1 MKERDEMVNLV
12 DALDDVLARV
22 ATGEAMEGCLARYP
36 ELAVELTQLVKV
48 QAQLSVIAPVPAL
61 SVDTLAARRRQFLT
75 TARTYKRQ
83 AASVHPFQRFMA
95 WVWPVQRTGPPA
107 QRTGRPAFVPV
118 LAQVA
123 IAFVLVL
130 SIVGGTVAAAQS
142 SLPDSPLYGIKLTVE
157 DARLNL
163 TSDPAQQATLAMT
176 FASERTHE
184 MERLTIAHRPIGS
197 HVSLRLQNQLDA
209 ALSAAARAPEPEML
223 RLLDQVRS
231 MAQTQERALSQ
242 AQINAPREPST
253 QEALRQAEQAIA
265 QAQQQAESGL
275 TDPDAFRN
283 RYRHQQGAPMQP
295 TPEATATPQP
305 PASTTVPQLTATLEA
320 TVTPQPSHTPQASVT
335 PQRNQAGTG
344 QPPTSAPGPEVTG
357 TPQQTGPGP
366 QPTAGQAGPGP
377 QATDT
382 PEGYPGGKPG
392 DGSGSGG
399 GTGGSGG
406 SGSGGGT
413 RRP

>member
-1 MKERDEMVNLV
+1 MVNLV

-22 ATGEAMEGCLARYP
+22 ATGESLEGCLARYP
-36 ELAVELTQLVKV
+36 NLAVELTELVG
-48 QAQLSVIAPVPAL
+48 ARDRLSALAPAPAVPA
-61 SVDTLAARRRQFLT
+61 DTLAARRRQFLT
-75 TARTYKRQ
+75 TARTTKRQ
-83 AASVHPFQRFMA
+83 AVSVYPFQRFMA
-95 WVWPVQRTGPPA
+95 WVWPVQRTG
-107 QRTGRPAFVPV
+107 RPAFVPAALV
-118 LAQVA
+118 ARVA

-142 SLPDSPLYGIKLTVE
+142 SLPGSPLYRIKLAVE

-184 MERLTIAHRPIGS
+184 MERLAIAHRPIGS

-223 RLLDQVRS
+223 HLLDQVRS
-231 MAQTQERALSQ
+231 MAQTQELALSQ
-242 AQINAPREPST
+242 AHVNAPREPST

-275 TDPDAFRN
+275 TDPDAFRK

-305 PASTTVPQLTATLEA
+305 PAPTVFAQPTAMLEA
-320 TVTPQPSHTPQASVT
+320 TVTPQPSHTPEVSVT
-335 PQRNQAGTG
+335 PQRIQAGTG
-344 QPPTSAPGPEVTG
+344 QPPTSAPGPQATG

-392 DGSGSGG
+392 SGSGSGG
-399 GTGGSGG
+399 N
-406 SGSGGGT
+406 GGGT

>member
-1 MKERDEMVNLV
+1 MANLM

-22 ATGEAMEGCLARYP
+22 ATGEAMDGCLARYP
-36 ELAVELTQLVKV
+36 NLAVELTGLVG
-48 QAQLSVIAPVPAL
+48 AQDYLSVLAAAPVLPA
-61 SVDTLAARRRQFLT
+61 DALAARRRQFLS

-83 AASVHPFQRFMA
+83 AASAHPFQHFMA

-107 QRTGRPAFVPV
+107 QRTGQPALLPV
-118 LAQVA
+118 LARVA

-142 SLPDSPLYGIKLTVE
+142 SLPDSSLYRIKLTVE

-163 TSDPAQQATLAMT
+163 TRDPAQQAKLAMT

-184 MERLTIAHRPIGS
+184 IERLAIAHRPIS
-197 HVSLRLQNQLDA
+197 TLVSLRLQSQLDA
-209 ALSAAARAPEPEML
+209 ALSAAARATEPEML
-223 RLLDQVRS
+223 RALEKVRT
-231 MAQTQERALSQ
+231 MARAQERALAQ
-242 AQINAPREPST
+242 AQLNAPREAST
-253 QEALRQAEQAIA
+253 QDALRLAEQAVTL
-265 QAQQQAESGL
+265 AQQRAEAGL
-275 TDPDAFRN
+275 ADPDAFR
-283 RYRHQQGAPMQP
+283 RQYRRGQDAPVP
-295 TPEATATPQP
+295 PAPLPEATTTPQP
-305 PASTTVPQLTATLEA
+305 PTSTTIPQRTATLEA

-344 QPPTSAPGPEVTG
+344 QPPTSV
-357 TPQQTGPGP
+357 PGP
-366 QPTAGQAGPGP
+366 QPTPGQAGPGP

-392 DGSGSGG
+392 GGSGSGG
-399 GTGGSGG
+399 GTGGNN
-406 SGSGGGT
+406 GGGT